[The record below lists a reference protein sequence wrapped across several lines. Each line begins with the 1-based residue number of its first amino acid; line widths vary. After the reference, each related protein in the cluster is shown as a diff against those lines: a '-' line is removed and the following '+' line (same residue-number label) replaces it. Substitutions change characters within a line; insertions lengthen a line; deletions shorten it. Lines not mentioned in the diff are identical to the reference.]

1 MQVYGKYTLV
11 PFLNNFNGDVKLG
24 TSLLATGT
32 EYNAESIFEVS
43 FVDKG
48 DDNFN
53 WGYTG
58 EGATADVSIMRSQEY
73 GIVWGNVIP
82 SDSSS
87 G

>member
-1 MQVYGKYTLV
+1 MAIL
-11 PFLNNFNGDVKLG
+11 
-24 TSLLATGT
+24 SLEVTRLTGGH
-32 EYNAESIFEVS
+32 EYNPESIFEVS

-48 DDNFN
+48 DDKFN

-82 SDSSS
+82 SDQMIE
-87 G
+87 